1 MYITNKFKFNF
12 NVSEPMKIGNMA
24 VFSLNSTM
32 KTKDEYL
39 CLPEALKNNKALVSE
54 VSEKGSVSH
63 LLVKN
68 FSFQP
73 LLLVEG
79 ELFEAV
85 IMQNFS
91 RTAF

>member
-1 MYITNKFKFNF
+1 MNITNSFKFDF
-12 NVSEPMKIGNMA
+12 NVTEPMKISNMA
-24 VFSLNSTM
+24 VFILSSTM
-32 KTKDEYL
+32 QTKEEYL

-79 ELFEAV
+79 ELFV
-85 IMQNFS
+85 SSHNVNFS